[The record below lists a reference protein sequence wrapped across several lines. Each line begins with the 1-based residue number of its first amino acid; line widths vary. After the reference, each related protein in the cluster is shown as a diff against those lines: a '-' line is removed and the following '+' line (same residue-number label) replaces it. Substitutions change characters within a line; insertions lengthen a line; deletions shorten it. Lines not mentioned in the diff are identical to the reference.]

1 MGLPARV
8 KEIQATLDPEVHEA
22 FARDY
27 TRRRKSLL
35 ITYLL
40 LPLGFHYLYLE
51 RIVLLVAFVSTAG
64 GLFIWTIVD
73 LFRIPG
79 MVARQNESIAW
90 TLTTQYRANSDRIGK
105 VAGFL
110 A

>member
-1 MGLPARV
+1 MGLPAGV

-40 LPLGFHYLYLE
+40 LLMGFHYLYLG
-51 RIVLLVAFVSTAG
+51 RIGLQFAFFLTAG
-64 GLFIWTIVD
+64 GLFIWTIAD

-79 MVARQNESIAW
+79 MVARQNEDIAW
-90 TLTTQYRANSDRIGK
+90 TLTTRYRPDSDRIGK
-105 VAGFL
+105 RADFL